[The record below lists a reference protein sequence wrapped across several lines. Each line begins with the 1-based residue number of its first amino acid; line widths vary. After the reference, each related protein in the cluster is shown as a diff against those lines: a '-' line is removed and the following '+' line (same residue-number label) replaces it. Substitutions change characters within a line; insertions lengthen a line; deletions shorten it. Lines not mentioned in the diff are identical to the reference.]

1 MRNFLAAVL
10 LSAVSIAA
18 PAAEEVDWFSK
29 GPGGEDRIV
38 LHYFYSDTCPV
49 CTEAKPFI
57 EALRE
62 VAWLEVRAFEV
73 SANRDNALR
82 YRDTAAAV
90 GGQARSVPAY
100 ISCGAMLTGY
110 NGPEP
115 TWERLSAMFKRCM
128 PAGGEPSATE
138 APPAVED

>member
-1 MRNFLAAVL
+1 MLIGAALLLAL
-10 LSAVSIAA
+10 CAA
-18 PAAEEVDWFSK
+18 AAAAEEVEWFSK

-49 CTEAKPFI
+49 CTEAKPFL
-57 EALRE
+57 ETLRDI
-62 VAWLEVRAFEV
+62 AWLEVRTFEV
-73 SANRDNALR
+73 SASRDNAFR

-100 ISCGAMLTGY
+100 IACGAMLTGY

-115 TWERLSAMFKRCM
+115 TWERLASLFERCT
-128 PAGGEPSATE
+128 PAAGEPSAAGE
-138 APPAVED
+138 

>member
-1 MRNFLAAVL
+1 LRKFLVAALLSTVSVAALAAG
-10 LSAVSIAA
+10 
-18 PAAEEVDWFSK
+18 EVEWFSA

-38 LHYFYSDTCPV
+38 LHYFYADTCPV

-82 YRDTAAAV
+82 YRDTAAAI

-100 ISCGAMLTGY
+100 IACGAMLTGY

-115 TWERLSAMFKRCM
+115 TWERLSAIFKRCL
-128 PAGGEPSATE
+128 PGAGAPSATE
-138 APPAVED
+138 D

>member
-1 MRNFLAAVL
+1 MRILTAALLLAC
-10 LSAVSIAA
+10 SAAA
-18 PAAEEVDWFSK
+18 AAAEEVEWFSK

-38 LHYFYSDTCPV
+38 MHYFYSDTCPV

-73 SANRDNALR
+73 SANRDNAIR
-82 YRDTAAAV
+82 YRDTAAAI

-100 ISCGAMLTGY
+100 IACGAMLTGY

-115 TWERLSAMFKRCM
+115 TWERLSMIFKRCM
-128 PAGGEPSATE
+128 PAGGEPSAAET
-138 APPAVED
+138 PPAAED